1 VFNFGVLYGLSEY
14 GLSARERIP
23 REDAANFIRT
33 YFEKYPGIQEYVSET
48 TAKVRSLGYAETLF
62 GRRRYIP
69 EINSTNFNVRNAAER
84 AAINMPVQGT
94 AADIIKI
101 AMNRLDA
108 EMTRRKLGSWMI
120 LQVHDEL
127 IFECP
132 GDELEEMRALCLD
145 IMPRS
150 LDMRVPLKVDTKVGR
165 SWGEMQYGEAVDV
178 AAFS

>member
-1 VFNFGVLYGLSEY
+1 
-14 GLSARERIP
+14 
-23 REDAANFIRT
+23 D
-33 YFEKYPGIQEYVSET
+33 
-48 TAKVRSLGYAETLF
+48 LGYAETLF

-101 AMNRLDA
+101 AMNRLDN
-108 EMTRRKLGSWMI
+108 EMAARKMRSLMT

-132 GDELEEMRALCLD
+132 GDEMEAMRRLCVD
-145 IMPRS
+145 IMPKS
-150 LDMRVPLKVDTKVGR
+150 LEMRVPLKVDTKTGKN
-165 SWGEMQYGEAVDV
+165 WGEMEYGEPVELGEIGA
-178 AAFS
+178 